1 MFNKIIWPILSFI
14 SISLVIVFIIG
25 FVFSI
30 NIDKGNPEDF
40 IEPIDK
46 KDDFLNTNNES
57 NPEEDNILNILVM
70 GDSIGFG
77 IGDETNKGIGKGYKE
92 LINKEESKDIE
103 VANISVPGDESDEL
117 LNLIENKQNDSIIL
131 KADIIIISIG
141 GNDINSIEYEDALS
155 LDVNFKE
162 ILKAY
167 KENLEKISGVLN
179 TVMSDVL
186 LDERD
191 SKYRVKFLSAY
202 RLDELIYVI
211 IKENKFNFMKLF
223 SRDDIKRNLN
233 VCLGTSLQ
241 FNRKN
246 FLEYFITEY
255 KTHIQFDDIFQALKM
270 GNQRHNVELGRFLVE
285 SFPDF
290 KSDIKISLLSENY
303 STVYVET
310 L

>member
-30 NIDKGNPEDF
+30 NIDKGNPEDL
-40 IEPIDK
+40 IQVIDK
-46 KDDFLNTNNES
+46 KDDFLNTSNES
-57 NPEEDNILNILVM
+57 NPEEDKILNILVM

-92 LINKEESKDIE
+92 LISKEESKDIE

-167 KENLEKISGVLN
+167 KENLEKIINQIREINTEAQLAIIGLYDPYSKEESQKTRLLLEWNYETGLIANLN
-179 TVMSDVL
+179 YKIAYVPTYEL
-186 LDERD
+186 FKYHLD
-191 SKYRVKFLSAY
+191 SYLSA
-202 RLDELIYVI
+202 DEFHPSSKGYQAIVEELY
-211 IKENKFNFMKLF
+211 
-223 SRDDIKRNLN
+223 DILN
-233 VCLGTSLQ
+233 
-241 FNRKN
+241 
-246 FLEYFITEY
+246 
-255 KTHIQFDDIFQALKM
+255 
-270 GNQRHNVELGRFLVE
+270 
-285 SFPDF
+285 
-290 KSDIKISLLSENY
+290 
-303 STVYVET
+303 
-310 L
+310 